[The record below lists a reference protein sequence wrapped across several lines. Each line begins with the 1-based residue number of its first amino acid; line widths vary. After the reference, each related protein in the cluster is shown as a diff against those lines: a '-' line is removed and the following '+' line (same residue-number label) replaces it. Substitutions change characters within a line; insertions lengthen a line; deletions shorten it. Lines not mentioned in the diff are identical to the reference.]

1 MKGENQMDQSQSVLD
16 CITVLYDQ
24 LFDAEKKIAKFIL
37 NNPKK
42 VVDMTVSELAEI
54 SDVSIASVSRF
65 CRKVG
70 LKGFAQ
76 LKISLAQELVVDTHK
91 SGEISNDISVDNI
104 PQSLQNILANKIT
117 ELKQTVNLI
126 NTDEFRE
133 ILEGIRDAS
142 RVQVIA
148 VGNTIPV
155 AIDAAFKFNE
165 LGIPTTAG
173 TIWET
178 QLSYSFTL
186 GKGDVLIAISNSGES
201 DKVLEAVKIAN
212 NNKAMTIGITNSPHS
227 AIGEEVQYHITTATR
242 EKLFLDEFCFSRVS
256 ASTVIE
262 IIFLFLTE
270 MIENSHKSMIKCEEM
285 FAVDKR

>member
-1 MKGENQMDQSQSVLD
+1 MKGENQMNQSQSVLD

-42 VVDMTVSELAEI
+42 VVEMTVSELAEI

-76 LKISLAQELVVDTHK
+76 LKISLAQELVDTHK
-91 SGEISNDISVDNI
+91 SGEVSNDISVDNI

-262 IIFLFLTE
+262 IISLFLTE

>member
-1 MKGENQMDQSQSVLD
+1 MKGENQMNQSQSVLD

-42 VVDMTVSELAEI
+42 IVDMTVSELAEI

-76 LKISLAQELVVDTHK
+76 LKISLAQELVDTHK

>member
-1 MKGENQMDQSQSVLD
+1 MESVLD
-16 CITVLYDQ
+16 NITVLYDQ
-24 LFDAEKKIAKFIL
+24 LFDAEKKIAKYIL
-37 NNPKK
+37 NNPKE
-42 VVDMTVSELAEI
+42 VVDMTVSELAET

-76 LKISLAQELVVDTHK
+76 LKISLAQELVDTHK
-91 SGEISNDISVDNI
+91 SGEVSNEISLEDI

-126 NTDEFRE
+126 NTDEFKE
-133 ILEGIRDAS
+133 VLECIKDAS
-142 RVQVIA
+142 RVQVVA

-212 NNKAMTIGITNSPHS
+212 KNGAKTLGITNSAHS
-227 AIGEEVQYHITTATR
+227 AIGEEVQYRITTATR

-256 ASTVIE
+256 AMTVIE
-262 IIFLFLTE
+262 IIFLFLTV
-270 MIENSHKSMIKCEEM
+270 MVENAHKSMIQCEEM

>member
-1 MKGENQMDQSQSVLD
+1 MKGENQMNQSQSVLD

-76 LKISLAQELVVDTHK
+76 LKISLAQELVDTHK

-133 ILEGIRDAS
+133 ILEGNRDAS

-212 NNKAMTIGITNSPHS
+212 HNKAMTIGITNSPHS

>member
-1 MKGENQMDQSQSVLD
+1 MKGENQMNQSQSVLD

-76 LKISLAQELVVDTHK
+76 LKISLAQELVDTHK
-91 SGEISNDISVDNI
+91 SGEVSNDISVDNI
-104 PQSLQNILANKIT
+104 PQSLQNILANKVT

-270 MIENSHKSMIKCEEM
+270 MIENSHKSMIQCEEM

>member
-1 MKGENQMDQSQSVLD
+1 MNHSQSVLD

-76 LKISLAQELVVDTHK
+76 LKISLAQELVDTHK

-117 ELKQTVNLI
+117 ELRQTVNLI

-133 ILEGIRDAS
+133 ILEGIRDSS

>member
-1 MKGENQMDQSQSVLD
+1 MAR
-16 CITVLYDQ
+16 TVQ
-24 LFDAEKKIAKFIL
+24 FF
-37 NNPKK
+37 
-42 VVDMTVSELAEI
+42 
-54 SDVSIASVSRF
+54 
-65 CRKVG
+65 
-70 LKGFAQ
+70 
-76 LKISLAQELVVDTHK
+76 
-91 SGEISNDISVDNI
+91 
-104 PQSLQNILANKIT
+104 
-117 ELKQTVNLI
+117 
-126 NTDEFRE
+126 
-133 ILEGIRDAS
+133 
-142 RVQVIA
+142 A

-227 AIGEEVQYHITTATR
+227 AIGEEVQYHITTASR

>member
-1 MKGENQMDQSQSVLD
+1 MKGENQMNHSQSVLD

-76 LKISLAQELVVDTHK
+76 LKISLAQELVDTHK
-91 SGEISNDISVDNI
+91 SGEVSNDISVDNI

-133 ILEGIRDAS
+133 ILEGIRDSS

-212 NNKAMTIGITNSPHS
+212 NNKAMPIGITNSPHS

-270 MIENSHKSMIKCEEM
+270 MIENSHKSMIKSEEM

>member
-1 MKGENQMDQSQSVLD
+1 MKGELKMGSVLD
-16 CITVLYDQ
+16 NITVLYDQ
-24 LFDAEKKIAKFIL
+24 LFDAEKKIAKYIL
-37 NNPKK
+37 NNPKE
-42 VVDMTVSELAEI
+42 VVDMTVSELAET

-76 LKISLAQELVVDTHK
+76 LKISLAQELVDTHK
-91 SGEISNDISVDNI
+91 SGEVSNEISVEDI

-117 ELKQTVNLI
+117 ELKQTVNQI
-126 NTDEFRE
+126 NTDEFKA

-142 RVQVIA
+142 RVQVVA

-186 GKGDVLIAISNSGES
+186 GKGDLLIAISNSGES

-212 NNKAMTIGITNSPHS
+212 KNGAMTLGITNSAHS

-242 EKLFLDEFCFSRVS
+242 ENLFLDEFCFSRVS
-256 ASTVIE
+256 AMTVIE
-262 IIFLFLTE
+262 IIFLFLTV
-270 MIENSHKSMIKCEEM
+270 MVENAHKSMIQCEEM

>member
-1 MKGENQMDQSQSVLD
+1 MEGEKEMESVLD
-16 CITVLYDQ
+16 NITVLYDQ
-24 LFDAEKKIAKFIL
+24 LFDAEKKIAKCIL
-37 NNPKK
+37 NNPKE
-42 VVDMTVSELAEI
+42 VVDMTVSELAET
-54 SDVSIASVSRF
+54 SDVSIASLSRF

-76 LKISLAQELVVDTHK
+76 LKISLAQELVDTHK
-91 SGEISNDISVDNI
+91 SVEISNEISLEDI

-126 NTDEFRE
+126 NTDEFKE
-133 ILEGIRDAS
+133 VLECIKDAS
-142 RVQVIA
+142 RVQVVA

-212 NNKAMTIGITNSPHS
+212 KNGAKTLGITNSAHS
-227 AIGEEVQYHITTATR
+227 AIGEEVQYHIMTATR

-256 ASTVIE
+256 AMTVIE
-262 IIFLFLTE
+262 IMFLFLTG
-270 MIENSHKSMIKCEEM
+270 MIENAHKSMIQCEEM

>member
-1 MKGENQMDQSQSVLD
+1 MESVLD
-16 CITVLYDQ
+16 NITVLYDQ
-24 LFDAEKKIAKFIL
+24 LFDAEKKIAKYIL
-37 NNPKK
+37 NNPKE
-42 VVDMTVSELAEI
+42 VVDMTVSELAET

-76 LKISLAQELVVDTHK
+76 LKISLAQELVDTHK
-91 SGEISNDISVDNI
+91 SGEVSNEISLEDI

-126 NTDEFRE
+126 NTDEFKE
-133 ILEGIRDAS
+133 VLECIKDAS
-142 RVQVIA
+142 RVQVVA

-212 NNKAMTIGITNSPHS
+212 HNKAMTIGITNSPH
-227 AIGEEVQYHITTATR
+227 
-242 EKLFLDEFCFSRVS
+242 
-256 ASTVIE
+256 
-262 IIFLFLTE
+262 
-270 MIENSHKSMIKCEEM
+270 
-285 FAVDKR
+285 

>member
-1 MKGENQMDQSQSVLD
+1 MESVSD
-16 CITVLYDQ
+16 NITVLYDQ
-24 LFDAEKKIAKFIL
+24 LFDAEKKIAKYIL
-37 NNPKK
+37 NNPKE
-42 VVDMTVSELAEI
+42 VVDMTVSELAET

-76 LKISLAQELVVDTHK
+76 LKISLAQELVDTHK
-91 SGEISNDISVDNI
+91 SGEVSNEISLEDI

-126 NTDEFRE
+126 NTDEFKE
-133 ILEGIRDAS
+133 VLECIKDAS
-142 RVQVIA
+142 RVQVVA

-212 NNKAMTIGITNSPHS
+212 KNGAKTLGITNSAHS
-227 AIGEEVQYHITTATR
+227 AIGEEVQYRITTATR

-256 ASTVIE
+256 AMTVIE
-262 IIFLFLTE
+262 IIFLFLTG
-270 MIENSHKSMIKCEEM
+270 MIENAHKSMIQCEEM

>member
-1 MKGENQMDQSQSVLD
+1 MNHSQSVLD

-76 LKISLAQELVVDTHK
+76 LKISLAQELVDTNK

-133 ILEGIRDAS
+133 ILEGIRDSS

>member
-1 MKGENQMDQSQSVLD
+1 MKGENQMNQSQSVLD

-54 SDVSIASVSRF
+54 SNVSIASVSRF

-76 LKISLAQELVVDTHK
+76 LKISLAQELVDTHK

-126 NTDEFRE
+126 NTDEFKE
-133 ILEGIRDAS
+133 ILEGIRDSS

>member
-1 MKGENQMDQSQSVLD
+1 MKGENQMNQSQSVLD

-76 LKISLAQELVVDTHK
+76 LKISLAQELVDTHK

-126 NTDEFRE
+126 DTDEFRE

>member
-1 MKGENQMDQSQSVLD
+1 MKGENQMNQSQSVLD

-24 LFDAEKKIAKFIL
+24 LFDAEKKIAKIIL
-37 NNPKK
+37 NNPKE
-42 VVDMTVSELAEI
+42 VVDMTVSELAEM

-76 LKISLAQELVVDTHK
+76 LKISLAQELVDTHK
-91 SGEISNDISVDNI
+91 SGEVSNDISVDNI

>member
-1 MKGENQMDQSQSVLD
+1 MKGENQMNQSQSVLD

-42 VVDMTVSELAEI
+42 VVDMTVSELAKI

-76 LKISLAQELVVDTHK
+76 LKISLAQELVDTHK
-91 SGEISNDISVDNI
+91 SGEVSNDISVDNI

-133 ILEGIRDAS
+133 ILEGIRDSS

>member
-1 MKGENQMDQSQSVLD
+1 MKGENQMNQSQSVLD

-76 LKISLAQELVVDTHK
+76 LKISLAQELVDTHK
-91 SGEISNDISVDNI
+91 SGEVSNDISVDNI

-201 DKVLEAVKIAN
+201 DTVLEAVKIAN

>member
-1 MKGENQMDQSQSVLD
+1 MKGENQMNQSQSVLD

-42 VVDMTVSELAEI
+42 VVDMTVSELAQI

-76 LKISLAQELVVDTHK
+76 LKISLAQELVDTHK

-126 NTDEFRE
+126 NTDEFKE

-262 IIFLFLTE
+262 VIFLFLTE

>member
-1 MKGENQMDQSQSVLD
+1 MGSVLD
-16 CITVLYDQ
+16 NITVLYDQ
-24 LFDAEKKIAKFIL
+24 LFDAEKKIAKYIL
-37 NNPKK
+37 NNPKE
-42 VVDMTVSELAEI
+42 VVDMTVSELAET

-76 LKISLAQELVVDTHK
+76 LKISLAQELVDTHK
-91 SGEISNDISVDNI
+91 SGEVSNEISVEDI

-117 ELKQTVNLI
+117 ELKQTVNQI
-126 NTDEFRE
+126 NTDEFKA

-142 RVQVIA
+142 RVQVVA

-186 GKGDVLIAISNSGES
+186 GKGDVAYCN
-201 DKVLEAVKIAN
+201 
-212 NNKAMTIGITNSPHS
+212 
-227 AIGEEVQYHITTATR
+227 
-242 EKLFLDEFCFSRVS
+242 
-256 ASTVIE
+256 
-262 IIFLFLTE
+262 
-270 MIENSHKSMIKCEEM
+270 
-285 FAVDKR
+285 

>member
-1 MKGENQMDQSQSVLD
+1 MKGENQMNQSQSVLD

-76 LKISLAQELVVDTHK
+76 LKISLAQELVDTHK

-126 NTDEFRE
+126 NTDDFRE

>member
-1 MKGENQMDQSQSVLD
+1 MKGENQMNQSQSVLD

-70 LKGFAQ
+70 LNGFAQ
-76 LKISLAQELVVDTHK
+76 LKISLAQELVDTHK

>member
-1 MKGENQMDQSQSVLD
+1 MKGENQMNQSQSVLD

-37 NNPKK
+37 NDPKK

-76 LKISLAQELVVDTHK
+76 LKISLAQELVDTHK

>member
-1 MKGENQMDQSQSVLD
+1 MGSVLD
-16 CITVLYDQ
+16 NITVLYDQ
-24 LFDAEKKIAKFIL
+24 LFDAEKKIAKYIL
-37 NNPKK
+37 NNPKE
-42 VVDMTVSELAEI
+42 VVDMTVSELAET

-76 LKISLAQELVVDTHK
+76 LKISLAQELVDTHK
-91 SGEISNDISVDNI
+91 SGEVSNEISVEDI

-117 ELKQTVNLI
+117 ELKQTVNQI
-126 NTDEFRE
+126 NTDEFKA

-142 RVQVIA
+142 RVQVVA

-212 NNKAMTIGITNSPHS
+212 RNGAMTLGITNSCLLYTSPS
-227 AIGEEVQYHITTATR
+227 PR
-242 EKLFLDEFCFSRVS
+242 D
-256 ASTVIE
+256 
-262 IIFLFLTE
+262 
-270 MIENSHKSMIKCEEM
+270 
-285 FAVDKR
+285 

>member
-1 MKGENQMDQSQSVLD
+1 MKGENQMNQSQSVLD

-76 LKISLAQELVVDTHK
+76 LKISLAQELVDTHK

-262 IIFLFLTE
+262 VIFLFLTE

>member
-1 MKGENQMDQSQSVLD
+1 MESVLD
-16 CITVLYDQ
+16 NITVLYDQ
-24 LFDAEKKIAKFIL
+24 LFDAEKKIAKYIL
-37 NNPKK
+37 NNPKE
-42 VVDMTVSELAEI
+42 VVDMTVSELAET

-76 LKISLAQELVVDTHK
+76 LKISLAQELVDTHK
-91 SGEISNDISVDNI
+91 SGEVSNEISLEDI

-126 NTDEFRE
+126 NTDEFKE
-133 ILEGIRDAS
+133 VLECIKDAS
-142 RVQVIA
+142 RVQVVA

-155 AIDAAFKFNE
+155 AIDAAFKLNE

-212 NNKAMTIGITNSPHS
+212 KNGAKTLGITNSAHS
-227 AIGEEVQYHITTATR
+227 AIGEVVQYHITTATR

-256 ASTVIE
+256 AMTVIE
-262 IIFLFLTE
+262 IIFLFLTV
-270 MIENSHKSMIKCEEM
+270 MVENAHKSMIQCEEM

>member
-1 MKGENQMDQSQSVLD
+1 MNQPQSVLD
-16 CITVLYDQ
+16 RITALYDQ

-37 NNPKK
+37 SHPKDA
-42 VVDMTVSELAEI
+42 VNMTVSELADI

-65 CRKVG
+65 CKKVG

-76 LKISLAQELVVDTHK
+76 LKISLAQEVANTHG
-91 SGEISNDISVDNI
+91 GENISNEILLDDI

-117 ELKQTVNLI
+117 ELKQTVNQI
-126 NTDEFRE
+126 NTKEFGE
-133 ILEGIRDAS
+133 ILKSIQFS
-142 RVQVIA
+142 KRVQVVA

-155 AIDAAFKFNE
+155 ALDAAFKFNE

-173 TIWET
+173 SIWET
-178 QLSYSFTL
+178 QLSYAYTL

-201 DKVLEAVKIAN
+201 NKVYEAVEIAN
-212 NNKAMTIGITNSPHS
+212 SNRATTIGITNNKHS
-227 AIGEEVQYHITTATR
+227 AIGEAVKYHITTATR

-262 IIFLFLTE
+262 IIFLFLTVA
-270 MIENSHKSMIKCEEM
+270 IENSHKSMIKCEEM

>member
-1 MKGENQMDQSQSVLD
+1 MKGENQMNQSQSVLD

-42 VVDMTVSELAEI
+42 VVDMTVCELADI
-54 SDVSIASVSRF
+54 SDVSIAYVSRF

-76 LKISLAQELVVDTHK
+76 LKISLAQELVDTHK
-91 SGEISNDISVDNI
+91 SGEVSNDISVDNI

>member
-1 MKGENQMDQSQSVLD
+1 MGNVLD
-16 CITVLYDQ
+16 NITVLYDQ
-24 LFDAEKKIAKFIL
+24 LFDAEKKIAKYIL
-37 NNPKK
+37 NNPKE
-42 VVDMTVSELAEI
+42 VVDMTVSELAET

-76 LKISLAQELVVDTHK
+76 LKISLAQELVDAHK
-91 SGEISNDISVDNI
+91 SGEVSNEISVEDI

-126 NTDEFRE
+126 NTDEFKE
-133 ILEGIRDAS
+133 VLECIRDAS
-142 RVQVIA
+142 RVQVVA

-212 NNKAMTIGITNSPHS
+212 KNGAKTLGITNSAHS
-227 AIGEEVQYHITTATR
+227 AIGEEVQCHITTATR

-256 ASTVIE
+256 AMTVIE
-262 IIFLFLTE
+262 IIFLFLTV
-270 MIENSHKSMIKCEEM
+270 MIEDAHKSMIQCEEM

>member
-16 CITVLYDQ
+16 RITVLYNQ

-37 NNPKK
+37 NNPKE

-76 LKISLAQELVVDTHK
+76 LKISLAQELVESHK

-117 ELKQTVNLI
+117 ELKQTVNQI
-126 NTDEFRE
+126 NTDEFKV
-133 ILEGIRDAS
+133 ILEGIKNAS
-142 RVQVIA
+142 RVQIVA

-212 NNKAMTIGITNSPHS
+212 KNGAMTLGITNNAYS

-262 IIFLFLTE
+262 IIFLFLTT
-270 MIENSHKSMIKCEEM
+270 MVENAHKSMIQCEEM

>member
-1 MKGENQMDQSQSVLD
+1 MESVLD
-16 CITVLYDQ
+16 NITVLYDQ
-24 LFDAEKKIAKFIL
+24 LFDAEKKIAKYIL
-37 NNPKK
+37 NNPKE
-42 VVDMTVSELAEI
+42 VVDMTVSELAET

-76 LKISLAQELVVDTHK
+76 LKISLAQELVDTHK
-91 SGEISNDISVDNI
+91 SGEISNEISLEDI

-126 NTDEFRE
+126 NTDEFKE
-133 ILEGIRDAS
+133 VLECIKDAS
-142 RVQVIA
+142 RVQVVA

-212 NNKAMTIGITNSPHS
+212 KNGAKTLGITNSAHS
-227 AIGEEVQYHITTATR
+227 AIGEKVQYHITTATR

-256 ASTVIE
+256 AMTVIE
-262 IIFLFLTE
+262 IIFLFLTV
-270 MIENSHKSMIKCEEM
+270 MVENAHKSMIQCEEM

>member
-1 MKGENQMDQSQSVLD
+1 MKGENQMNQSQSVLD

-42 VVDMTVSELAEI
+42 VVDMTVSELSEI

-76 LKISLAQELVVDTHK
+76 LKISLAQELVDTHK
-91 SGEISNDISVDNI
+91 SGEVSNDISVDNI

-155 AIDAAFKFNE
+155 AIDAAFKLNE

>member
-1 MKGENQMDQSQSVLD
+1 MKGENQMNQSQSVLD

-76 LKISLAQELVVDTHK
+76 LKISLAQELVDTHK

-126 NTDEFRE
+126 DTDEFRE
-133 ILEGIRDAS
+133 ILEGIRDSS

-212 NNKAMTIGITNSPHS
+212 HNKAMTIGITNSPHS

>member
-1 MKGENQMDQSQSVLD
+1 MKGENQMNQSQSVLD

-76 LKISLAQELVVDTHK
+76 LKISLAQELVDTHK
-91 SGEISNDISVDNI
+91 SGEVSNDISVDNI
-104 PQSLQNILANKIT
+104 PQSLQNILANKVT

-212 NNKAMTIGITNSPHS
+212 NNKAMTIGINNSPHS

>member
-1 MKGENQMDQSQSVLD
+1 MKGENQMNQSQSVLD

-76 LKISLAQELVVDTHK
+76 LKISLAQELVDTHK

-133 ILEGIRDAS
+133 ILEGIRDSS

-212 NNKAMTIGITNSPHS
+212 HNKAMTIGITNSPHS

>member
-1 MKGENQMDQSQSVLD
+1 MEHNQTVMDRIS
-16 CITVLYDQ
+16 VLYDQ

-37 NNPKK
+37 NHHKE
-42 VVDMTVSELAEI
+42 VVDMTVSELAEA
-54 SDVSIASVSRF
+54 SDVSVASVSRF

-70 LKGFAQ
+70 LKGFHQ
-76 LKISLAQELVVDTHK
+76 LKIGLAQEMVE
-91 SGEISNDISVDNI
+91 SYGEGATSNDILLDDI
-104 PQSLQNILANKIT
+104 PQSLQNILANKIE
-117 ELKQTVNLI
+117 ELKQTVNQI
-126 NTDEFRE
+126 DPKSFET
-133 ILEGIRDAS
+133 ILGLLKNAK
-142 RVQVIA
+142 RVQVMA

-178 QLSYSFTL
+178 QLSYAYTL
-186 GKGDVLIAISNSGES
+186 REGDVLLAISNSGES
-201 DKVLEAVKIAN
+201 NKVLEAVEIVNAN
-212 NNKAMTIGITNSPHS
+212 GGTTIGITNSPQS

-256 ASTVIE
+256 ATTVIE
-262 IIFLFLTE
+262 ILFLFLTVS
-270 MIENSHKSMIKCEEM
+270 IENSHNTMTKREEM

>member
-1 MKGENQMDQSQSVLD
+1 MKGENQMNQSQSVLD

-76 LKISLAQELVVDTHK
+76 LKISLAQELVDTHK

-126 NTDEFRE
+126 DTDEFRE
-133 ILEGIRDAS
+133 ILEGIRDSS